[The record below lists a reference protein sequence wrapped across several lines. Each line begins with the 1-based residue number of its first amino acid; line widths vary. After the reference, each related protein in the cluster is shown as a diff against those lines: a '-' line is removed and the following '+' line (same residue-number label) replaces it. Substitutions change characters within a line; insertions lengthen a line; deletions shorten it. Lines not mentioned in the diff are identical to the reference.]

1 MDRILIVDDTEMSRE
16 LLAELLEDKYEVV
29 FARNGREALHILSI
43 QMGGITAVLLDLLMP
58 EMNGYEF
65 LMEIRDRKWDSRFP
79 VIVISGD
86 DSESSKEICEELGV
100 NHYICKPFRH
110 REALAEIASAIKEYN
125 ERQNATRQ

>member
-43 QMGGITAVLLDLLMP
+43 QMGSITAVLLDLLMP

-65 LMEIRDRKWDSRFP
+65 LMEIRERKWDSRFP

-100 NHYICKPFRH
+100 SHYICKPFRH

-125 ERQNATRQ
+125 ERQNAT

>member
-43 QMGGITAVLLDLLMP
+43 QLGKITAVLLDLLMP

-65 LMEIRDRKWDSRFP
+65 LMEVRDRKWDSKFP
-79 VIVISGD
+79 VVVISGD
-86 DSESSKEICEELGV
+86 DSEVSKEICEELGV
-100 NHYICKPFRH
+100 DHYICKPFRH
-110 REALAEIASAIKEYN
+110 KEALEVIGSAIEEYK
-125 ERQNATRQ
+125 QKYSK

>member
-43 QMGGITAVLLDLLMP
+43 QMGKITAVLLDLLMP

-65 LMEIRDRKWDSRFP
+65 LMEIKDRKWDKKFP
-79 VIVISGD
+79 VIVVSGD
-86 DSESSKEICEELGV
+86 DSEISKEICEELGV
-100 NHYICKPFRH
+100 NHYITKPFRNK
-110 REALAEIASAIKEYN
+110 EAVAEISLAIEEYKKKS
-125 ERQNATRQ
+125 

>member
-43 QMGGITAVLLDLLMP
+43 QMGSITAVLLDLLMP

-100 NHYICKPFRH
+100 SHYICKPFRH

-125 ERQNATRQ
+125 ERQNAT

>member
-43 QMGGITAVLLDLLMP
+43 QMGSITAVLLDLLMP

-100 NHYICKPFRH
+100 SNYICKPFRH

-125 ERQNATRQ
+125 ERQNAT

>member
-43 QMGGITAVLLDLLMP
+43 QMGKVSAVLLDLLMP

-65 LMEIRDRKWDSRFP
+65 LMELRERKWDDRFP
-79 VIVISGD
+79 IVVISGD
-86 DSESSKEICEELGV
+86 DSEASKEICEELGV
-100 NHYICKPFRH
+100 NHYICKPFKH
-110 REALAEIASAIKEYN
+110 KEAIAEISRAIEEYN
-125 ERQNATRQ
+125 RK

>member
-43 QMGGITAVLLDLLMP
+43 QMGKITAVLLDLLMP

-65 LMEIRDRKWDSRFP
+65 LMEIKDRKWDKKFP
-79 VIVISGD
+79 VIVVSGD
-86 DSESSKEICEELGV
+86 DSEISKEICEELGV
-100 NHYICKPFRH
+100 DHYITKPFRNK
-110 REALAEIASAIKEYN
+110 EAVAEISLAIEEYKKKS
-125 ERQNATRQ
+125 

>member
-1 MDRILIVDDTEMSRE
+1 
-16 LLAELLEDKYEVV
+16 
-29 FARNGREALHILSI
+29 
-43 QMGGITAVLLDLLMP
+43 MGSITAVLLDLLMP

-100 NHYICKPFRH
+100 SHYICKPFRH

-125 ERQNATRQ
+125 ERQNAT